1 MFDEIKRLCFDAG
14 YSSAL
19 NEWFCE
25 LKRMELSEDE
35 AKAVTLQ
42 ILSRRSKAWEAF
54 ITPTNTTQIIK
65 TGKREFA
72 VIEGGKNDEN
82 PV

>member
-25 LKRMELSEDE
+25 LKKMDLSEDE
-35 AKAVTLQ
+35 AKSITIQ
-42 ILSRRSKAWEAF
+42 ILSRRSKAWESF
-54 ITPTNTTQIIK
+54 INPVKEPEIVK
-65 TGKREFA
+65 SGRREFA
-72 VIEGGKNDEN
+72 VIEGGRNDEN
-82 PV
+82 PI

>member
-19 NEWFCE
+19 NEWLGE
-25 LKRMELSEDE
+25 IQGLPMTENE
-35 AKAVTLQ
+35 AKALTLKV
-42 ILSRRSKAWEAF
+42 LSKRSQAWEMF
-54 ITPTNTTQIIK
+54 TNPVRQPDLVRS
-65 TGKREFA
+65 GRREFA

-82 PV
+82 SI